1 MGKFFGW
8 LGGILATVISGW
20 LVWYLTTR
28 TPPPAPTPTPPQTTT
43 FEGMVINKLAVA
55 PLPNAIVAVEI
66 AGAASSGP
74 FHDVTDEHGA
84 YRLNFTGLDKPSGV
98 TITVE
103 AKGFQQAKPALLASI
118 TSENRQDFELL
129 PDPAANPSPPPPAG
143 IPGAVHPPVVMQ
155 KPAYIQKPVASMYRL
170 PIQARR

>member
-1 MGKFFGW
+1 MGKFVVW

-20 LVWYLTTR
+20 LIWYFTR
-28 TPPPAPTPTPPQTTT
+28 PPIPPPPPPPPATTT
-43 FEGMVINKLAVA
+43 FEGMVINEAAVA

-66 AGAASSGP
+66 AGAATSGP

-103 AKGFQQAKPALLASI
+103 AKGFQQARPASLTSI
-118 TSENRQDFELL
+118 TSDNRQDFELL
-129 PDPAANPSPPPPAG
+129 PDPAVTPPPPPPPRG
-143 IPGAVHPPVVMQ
+143 GVTVEHPPVNMQ
-155 KPAYIQKPVASMYRL
+155 RPAYIQKPVASMYRL
-170 PIQARR
+170 PVQSK